1 MRLTAKQITGLKVL
15 LHLAGLLPLLWLFW
29 AAPIAGA
36 LLGAAIYGFIGKE
49 ES

>member
-1 MRLTAKQITGLKVL
+1 VAVF
-15 LHLAGLLPLLWLFW
+15 AGGWAVSQLWLFW